1 MKTVKNKILINT
13 NDFNSLKETLK
24 DLAIISIKPKQI
36 ESAALSDLLKK
47 PKFKKLSTEY
57 EFPFVYVD
65 ADKLPNSRDLVTLTN
80 VPSIALFKGNEN
92 VAQDYGNKIEVI
104 KKVLESI

>member
-1 MKTVKNKILINT
+1 MVQELSQDNLSEVVAGNKKVVVQ
-13 NDFNSLKETLK
+13 F
-24 DLAIISIKPKQI
+24 
-36 ESAALSDLLKK
+36 SATWCGNCRIMK